1 MSFALARYRTA
12 RVETASPVQI
22 VVDLYRGAVRFMRQA
37 QAFHAEGRI
46 SERGSALSRAHAV
59 VSELQATLDSAQA
72 PELCEELDRL
82 YDFVL
87 HRITE
92 ANIQGDPT
100 VLEPAVDVMQTLTKA
115 WAELA
120 EQNA

>member
-1 MSFALARYRTA
+1 MSFAVAQYQTA
-12 RVETASPVQI
+12 RTQTASPVQI

-37 QAFHAEGRI
+37 QAFEDQGDAAGRG
-46 SERGSALSRAHAV
+46 RALSKAHAI
-59 VSELQATLDSAQA
+59 VSELQATLDHEQA

-92 ANIQGDPT
+92 TNVQADVELLGAAI
-100 VLEPAVDVMQTLTKA
+100 DVMGKLENA
-115 WAELA
+115 WAQLA
-120 EQNA
+120 GRA